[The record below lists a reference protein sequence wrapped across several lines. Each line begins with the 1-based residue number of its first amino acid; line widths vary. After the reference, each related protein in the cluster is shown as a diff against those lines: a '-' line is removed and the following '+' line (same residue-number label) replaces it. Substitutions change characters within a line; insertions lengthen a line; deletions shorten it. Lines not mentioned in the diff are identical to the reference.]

1 MEDQIKQ
8 DIEGIVQQSPAVGG
22 PTLDMQVS
30 QPVVDSSSIELEQ
43 PMKKDE
49 HGLSIGWNMSPSGP
63 QDTYVSDRRVTQD
76 LIDAKSATS
85 TTFVDGKA
93 EGTVRPMDGSMGS
106 PLFLDKTFPFPTVK
120 PYQVDLPSLN
130 AKVTV
135 STPSIS
141 KAVWDIAR
149 NTQGVPESYWDGY
162 VYVGPEKDS
171 AWRAFLKGGKQLISF
186 PSDVAVGAVGYVG
199 QGIRAIEDG
208 FDMSNTTTYNVDTG
222 TFSDVE
228 DKGLGKMLVD
238 WANEYD
244 ASKKIAYDVWDAY
257 TDNNSLLAKFAEA
270 FPSGATS
277 LVTGLGAAK
286 LLNVSS
292 ALGIFGTSYLQNLM
306 ENVELQQAMEEAG
319 YSPTKQLLISTGV
332 TSAKSALD
340 SVSMGMF
347 LRGTGNV
354 VKQTARDAYKSFGNV
369 LSGNLIKKPAGEA
382 ITEGIQ
388 GGIDSMAYRA
398 ITGEGD
404 IFDTMDNVLLS
415 ALVGF
420 GTGVAYGGAT
430 VRSEWNAVKNSKK
443 LVDGITSD
451 VVKNLHESKWA
462 VVDWLMNARL
472 FQSEA
477 DASAFVDGLIQ
488 KAPEI
493 RNQVMKQLV
502 IGELEKLGNNLQNNK
517 EFATRLDKLAQA
529 GGISEKALLDLD
541 AKVESRLSGL
551 KDLSA
556 SDKQFIKGL
565 MRGVAFIMSFNGTA
579 PSQLSVPYFRLSF
592 DEKNP
597 NVDGSYFDVDNNII
611 NIDPRNVQSESPFDK
626 YVRKDAKG
634 NSLSIRQQRIIHEM
648 AHYLD
653 NVVGEGFGRYFEA
666 YYGAIQSQF
675 GWQRTVQIKNTAA
688 ELEDHG
694 IHRQDPKPKTASP
707 THVGQTT
714 EYFANALERAAQNT
728 AEKAFGMRGVPAT
741 FVQYANLMLNGMN
754 QIGAANEAVEMYLD
768 SIRESVK
775 QNGELFQELIRLQ
788 LKKMKKEAKGETDA
802 DKSKQIMFGALRLQS
817 KLKRFLDADVTNPEE
832 AGLSS
837 EELMAVVQVLQGY
850 LGKSDLNVAKKAF
863 EGVDTTSLVDK
874 ARAYI
879 SEAYKE
885 EEQQQETKDDSKKS
899 EEVADDNLDEE
910 PRKILRRSANLKYV
924 AEDARLENLPDNVI
938 DSLDKLLSNEEWP
951 WASRFTGV
959 LEDDS
964 PVIAETMGDLR
975 QVMIEAVSET
985 ERFENDSTLNK
996 ATQHVDGLLAQRGI
1010 KVGEDFS
1017 SDNVLRRTAKLLFPE
1032 PEVSVDEST
1041 SDVVKFLSDDFEER
1055 KALIEKT
1062 LGTNETPNKTFDS
1075 WSVRKVSGRT
1085 LEQDLTEASV
1095 RAKAYRSK
1103 AEKTPMLNKLFGTN
1117 MAGNV
1122 DMMLQAVGGQEY
1134 VDKYGITYARGQ
1146 ADQYKRSQGS
1156 LLETEIKKILV
1167 GKNGNPNSLS
1177 ADAKFREFMLRSKM
1191 KSIEAEQ
1198 INAADPATTEKVM
1211 LSPLEV
1217 MSIYATLKQDASK
1230 ANLRIDKQYLGKA
1243 RQLVS
1248 QLSKEQIA
1256 VAEAILKNLHE
1267 QWPAINAAIAEELGY
1282 NKYDT
1287 VKNYMPLYD
1296 AFYSEFKGNAPT
1308 ALRNRS
1314 IEAEREM
1321 RPIVAVDMM
1330 QVFDSYTSMAGRT
1343 LSGFR
1348 GKTARLRNMLRLN
1361 PEEDFGTAPLDA
1373 EQMVTFADMRAK
1385 SSQLYS
1391 SFEHV
1396 LGEQGARNLVQALD
1410 DLLTPS
1416 ISEGPVVS
1424 NAFDAGVSTIVSNAI
1439 AMNFLSW
1446 PKNFISNLTAAWG
1459 SCPNYFNYLMKTFG
1473 DLVGNI
1479 KETRRLVPQIE
1490 ERFGGRSIDE
1500 RLNAINATNGGLMA
1514 LMVGKPKFYQYTKNK
1529 PRLMNAA
1536 VATAV
1541 AAGLFKK
1548 AGLKAFMHNGDAM
1561 GLAIGLT
1568 PMRLYLQEQG
1578 LSDKEVAQQIGKKVE
1593 ELVSTSNVAIDPN
1606 SVRAAKRSPFGGLLM
1621 FTKDVQVKGQ
1631 NIARTFMNA
1640 HRGEVAWSKAA
1651 GDIATI
1657 MLSLLAFSMIS
1668 GGYWDALSDDDKVRE
1683 DAMNAMIRDT
1693 IQTMFG
1699 LVSPIAGLASS
1710 VATYAAGVSGPS
1722 GLSTP
1727 AFVFM
1732 NNFVKDMKNGEV
1744 VDAMIDIATVLTGA
1758 AGATRLQGEMEG
1770 MVEAFLADTVEERK
1784 QAIMKAVGYSENMAK
1799 KRAGL

>member
-22 PTLDMQVS
+22 PTLDMQAS

-186 PSDVAVGAVGYVG
+186 PSDIAVGAVGYAG
-199 QGIRAIEDG
+199 QVIRAIEDG
-208 FDMSNTTTYNVDTG
+208 FDMSNTTTYNVDAG

-257 TDNNSLLAKFAEA
+257 TDNNSLLAKLAEA

-277 LVTGLGAAK
+277 LVSGLGAAK
-286 LLNVSS
+286 LLNISS
-292 ALGIFGTSYLQNLM
+292 ALGIFGTSYVQNLM
-306 ENVELQQAMEEAG
+306 ENAELQQAMEEAG

-354 VKQTARDAYKSFGNV
+354 AKQTARDAYKSFGNV
-369 LSGNLIKKPAGEA
+369 LSGNILKKPAGEFV
-382 ITEGIQ
+382 TEGIQ

-451 VVKNLHESKWA
+451 VVKNLHESKWS

-551 KDLSA
+551 RDLSA

-565 MRGVAFIMSFNGTA
+565 MRGVAFIMSFDGTA

-592 DEKNP
+592 DKNNP
-597 NVDGSYFDVDNNII
+597 NVDGSYFDIDNNII

-675 GWQRTVQIKNTAA
+675 GWQRTVQIKNTAT

-694 IHRQDPKPKTASP
+694 IHRQDPKPKTAWP

-728 AEKAFGMRGVPAT
+728 AEKAFGMRGVPAK

-754 QIGAANEAVEMYLD
+754 QIGAANEAVERYLD

-802 DKSKQIMFGALRLQS
+802 DKSKQMMFGALRLQS

-885 EEQQQETKDDSKKS
+885 EGPQQENKDDSKKS

-910 PRKILRRSANLKYV
+910 PRKILRR
-924 AEDARLENLPDNVI
+924 
-938 DSLDKLLSNEEWP
+938 
-951 WASRFTGV
+951 
-959 LEDDS
+959 
-964 PVIAETMGDLR
+964 
-975 QVMIEAVSET
+975 
-985 ERFENDSTLNK
+985 
-996 ATQHVDGLLAQRGI
+996 
-1010 KVGEDFS
+1010 
-1017 SDNVLRRTAKLLFPE
+1017 TAKLLFPE
-1032 PEVSVDEST
+1032 QDVSVDEST

-1075 WSVRKVSGRT
+1075 WSVHKVSGRT
-1085 LEQDLTEASV
+1085 LEQDLIEASV

-1167 GKNGNPNSLS
+1167 GKNGNPDSLS
-1177 ADAKFREFMLRSKM
+1177 ADAKFRGFMLRSKM

-1230 ANLRIDKQYLGKA
+1230 ANQRIDKQYLGKA

-1267 QWPAINAAIAEELGY
+1267 QWPAIKAAIAEELGY

-1287 VKNYMPLYD
+1287 VENYMPLYD

-1314 IEAEREM
+1314 IEAEQEM

-1500 RLNAINATNGGLMA
+1500 RLNAINAANGGLMA

-1606 SVRAAKRSPFGGLLM
+1606 SVRTAKRSPFGGLLM

-1631 NIARTFMNA
+1631 NLARTFMNA
-1640 HRGEVAWSKAA
+1640 HRGDVAWSKAA

-1683 DAMNAMIRDT
+1683 DAVNAMIRDT

>member
-8 DIEGIVQQSPAVGG
+8 GIEGIVQQSPAVSG
-22 PTLDMQVS
+22 PTLDIDAS
-30 QPVVDSSSIELEQ
+30 QPVVESPAIELEQ
-43 PMKKDE
+43 PMSKDE
-49 HGLSIGWNMSPSGP
+49 HGLSIGWERTPSGP
-63 QDTYVSDRRVTQD
+63 QDVYVSDRRVTQD
-76 LIDAKSATS
+76 TIDAKSATS

-93 EGTVRPMDGSMGS
+93 EGSVRPMDGSMGS
-106 PLFLDKTFPFPTVK
+106 PLFLDEKFPFPTVK

-135 STPSIS
+135 NTSSIS

-149 NTQGVPESYWDGY
+149 TTQGVPESYWDGY

-171 AWRAFLKGGKQLISF
+171 AWRAFLKGGKQLTSF
-186 PSDVAVGAVGYVG
+186 PSDLFVGTAGYIG
-199 QGIRAIEDG
+199 QAIRALEDG
-208 FDMSNTTTYNVDTG
+208 FDMSKDGSDTSNTTMYNVDTG
-222 TFSDVE
+222 TFSEVE
-228 DKGLGKMLVD
+228 EKDGIGKMLVD
-238 WANEYD
+238 WAADYNE
-244 ASKKIAYDVWDAY
+244 SKKIAYDVWDAY

-270 FPSGATS
+270 FPSGAAS
-277 LVTGLGAAK
+277 LVTGIGMAK
-286 LLNVSS
+286 LLNISS
-292 ALGIFGTSYLQNLM
+292 AMGIFGTSYIQNLV
-306 ENVELQQAMEEAG
+306 ENIEMQQAMEEAG
-319 YSPTKQLLISTGV
+319 YSPTKQLLVSTGV
-332 TSAKSALD
+332 NSAKAALD

-369 LSGNLIKKPAGEA
+369 LSGNLLKKPAGEFV
-382 ITEGIQ
+382 TEGIQ
-388 GGIDSMAYRA
+388 GGIDSLAYRA

-404 IFDTMDNVLLS
+404 IFDTMDNALLS

-430 VRSEWNAVKNSKK
+430 VRSEWNSVKDSKK
-443 LVDGITSD
+443 LVDGIANS

-462 VVDWLMNARL
+462 IVDWLMKARL
-472 FQSEA
+472 FNSEA
-477 DASAFVDGLIQ
+477 DASAFVNDLIQ
-488 KAPEI
+488 KAPDI

-502 IGELEKLGNNLQNNK
+502 VGELEKLGNNLQNNK
-517 EFATRLDKLAQA
+517 EFATRLEALAQA

-541 AKVESRLSGL
+541 TKVESRLAGL
-551 KDLSA
+551 TDLSA
-556 SDKQFIKGL
+556 SDKQFVKGL
-565 MRGVAFIMSFNGTA
+565 MRGVAFIMSFNGTP
-579 PSQLSVPYFRLSF
+579 PSQLAVPYFRLSF
-592 DEKNP
+592 DANNP

-611 NIDPRNVQSESPFDK
+611 NIDPRNVRSESPFDK
-626 YVRKDAKG
+626 YVRQDAKG

-675 GWQRTVQIKNTAA
+675 GWQRTVQIKNLASD
-688 ELEDHG
+688 LEDVD

-728 AEKAFGMRGVPAT
+728 AEKAFGMRGVPAK
-741 FVQYANLMLNGMN
+741 FIQYANLMLNGMN
-754 QIGAANEAVEMYLD
+754 QIGATNDAVEMYLD

-775 QNGELFQELIRLQ
+775 QNGELFQELIRMQ
-788 LKKMKKEAKGETDA
+788 LKKMQKEAKKDA
-802 DKSKQIMFGALRLQS
+802 GSDKSKSMMFGALRLQT

-832 AGLSS
+832 AGLST
-837 EELMAVVQVLQGY
+837 EELMAVIQVLQGY
-850 LGKSDLNVAKKAF
+850 LGKSDLNIAKKAF
-863 EGVDTTSLVDK
+863 EGVDTPSLVDK

-885 EEQQQETKDDSKKS
+885 EESQQETKDDSKK
-899 EEVADDNLDEE
+899 EKEVVDDNLDEE
-910 PRKILRRSANLKYV
+910 PRKI
-924 AEDARLENLPDNVI
+924 
-938 DSLDKLLSNEEWP
+938 
-951 WASRFTGV
+951 
-959 LEDDS
+959 
-964 PVIAETMGDLR
+964 
-975 QVMIEAVSET
+975 
-985 ERFENDSTLNK
+985 
-996 ATQHVDGLLAQRGI
+996 
-1010 KVGEDFS
+1010 
-1017 SDNVLRRTAKLLFPE
+1017 LRRTAKLLFPE

-1041 SDVVKFLSDDFEER
+1041 SDVVKLLSDDFAER

-1062 LGTNETPNKTFDS
+1062 LGTDKTKDANPNTTFKS
-1075 WSVRKVSGRT
+1075 WSARKVSGRT
-1085 LEQDLTEASV
+1085 LEQDLTDASV
-1095 RAKAYRSK
+1095 RAKAYRST
-1103 AEKTPMLNKLFGTN
+1103 AELTPKLNKLFGSN
-1117 MAGNV
+1117 MTGNV

-1167 GKNGNPNSLS
+1167 GRNGNPDSLS
-1177 ADAKFREFMLRSKM
+1177 ADAKFRAFMLNSKM

-1230 ANLRIDKQYLGKA
+1230 ANERINKQYLGKA
-1243 RQLVS
+1243 KQLVA
-1248 QLSKEQIA
+1248 QLTKEQIA
-1256 VAEAILKNLHE
+1256 VAEAILKNLHD
-1267 QWPAINAAIAEELGY
+1267 QWPAINAAITEELGY

-1321 RPIVAVDMM
+1321 RPIVAVDIM

-1373 EQMVTFADMRAK
+1373 EQMRTFADMRAK

-1391 SFEHV
+1391 AFEHI
-1396 LGEQGARNLVQALD
+1396 LGEQGAQNLIHALD

-1416 ISEGPVVS
+1416 VSEGPVVS

-1439 AMNFLSW
+1439 SMNFLSW
-1446 PKNFISNLTAAWG
+1446 PKNFISNLTAAWN
-1459 SCPNYFNYLMKTFG
+1459 SCPNYFNYLMKTF
-1473 DLVGNI
+1473 DNLVQNI

-1500 RLNAINATNGGLMA
+1500 RLNAINATNGGLLP
-1514 LMVGKPKFYQYTKNK
+1514 LMIGKPKFFQFAKNK
-1529 PRLMNAA
+1529 PHLMNSA
-1536 VATAV
+1536 VAIAV

-1548 AGLKAFMHNGDAM
+1548 AGLKAFMHHGDAM

-1578 LSDKEVAQQIGKKVE
+1578 LSDEEVAQQIGKKVE

-1606 SVRAAKRSPFGGLLM
+1606 SVRSAKRSPFGGLLM

-1631 NIARTFMNA
+1631 KIARTFMNA
-1640 HRGEVAWSKAA
+1640 HRGDEAWGKAA

-1668 GGYWDALSDDDKVRE
+1668 GRYWDAFSDDDKVSD
-1683 DAMNAMIRDT
+1683 DAVNTMIRDT

-1710 VATYAAGVSGPS
+1710 IATYAAGVSGPS

-1727 AFVFM
+1727 VYVFM
-1732 NNFVKDMKNGEV
+1732 NDFVKDMKKGEV
-1744 VDAMIDIATVLTGA
+1744 GDAMVDIATVLSGA
-1758 AGATRLQGEMEG
+1758 AGGTRLYDEIEG
-1770 MVEAFLADTVEERK
+1770 MYEAFMADTIEERK
-1784 QAIMKAVGYSENMAK
+1784 QAIMKAVGRSENMAK
-1799 KRAGL
+1799 KRSGL

>member
-8 DIEGIVQQSPAVGG
+8 GIEGIVQQSPAVGG
-22 PTLDMQVS
+22 PTLDIQAT
-30 QPVVDSSSIELEQ
+30 QPVVESPAIELEQ
-43 PMKKDE
+43 PMNKSE
-49 HGLSIGWNMSPSGP
+49 HGLGIGWERTPSGP
-63 QDTYVSDRRVTQD
+63 QDIHVSDRRVTQD
-76 LIDAKSATS
+76 TIDAKSATS

-93 EGTVRPMDGSMGS
+93 EGTVRPIDGSMGS
-106 PLFLDKTFPFPTVK
+106 PLFLDETFPFPTVK

-135 STPSIS
+135 STPSVS

-149 NTQGVPESYWDGY
+149 TTQGVPESYWDGY
-162 VYVGPEKDS
+162 VYVGPEKDT
-171 AWRAFLKGGKQLISF
+171 AWKAFLKGGVQLTSF
-186 PSDVAVGAVGYVG
+186 PSDIFVGTAGYVG
-199 QGIRAIEDG
+199 EAIRALEDG
-208 FDMSNTTTYNVDTG
+208 FDMSRDGSDMSSTTMYNVDTG

-228 DKGLGKMLVD
+228 EKEGIGKMLVD
-238 WANEYD
+238 WAADYD
-244 ASKKIAYDVWDAY
+244 ASKKVAYDVWDAY

-270 FPSGATS
+270 FPSGVAS
-277 LVTGLGAAK
+277 LTTGLGAAK

-292 ALGIFGTSYLQNLM
+292 AMGIFGTSYIQNLV
-306 ENVELQQAMEEAG
+306 ENIEIQQAMEEAG
-319 YSPTKQLLISTGV
+319 YSPTKQLLVSTGV
-332 TSAKSALD
+332 TSAKAALD

-347 LRGTGNV
+347 LRGTGNI

-369 LSGNLIKKPAGEA
+369 LTGNILKKPAGEF
-382 ITEGIQ
+382 ITEGLQ

-404 IFDTMDNVLLS
+404 IFDTMDNALLS

-443 LVDGITSD
+443 AVDEITNS

-472 FQSEA
+472 FQSES
-477 DASAFVDGLIQ
+477 DASVFVDGLIQ

-502 IGELEKLGNNLQNNK
+502 VGELEKLGNNLQNNK
-517 EFATRLDKLAQA
+517 EFAKRLDALAQA

-551 KDLSA
+551 KDMSA

-565 MRGVAFIMSFNGTA
+565 MRGVAFIMSFNGTP
-579 PSQLSVPYFRLSF
+579 PSQLAVPYFRLSF
-592 DEKNP
+592 DANNP
-597 NVDGSYFDVDNNII
+597 NVDGSYFDIDNNII

-626 YVRKDAKG
+626 YVRQDAKG

-675 GWQRTVQIKNTAA
+675 GWQRTVQIRNVASD
-688 ELEDHG
+688 LEDKG

-728 AEKAFGMRGVPAT
+728 AEKAFGMRGVPAK
-741 FVQYANLMLNGMN
+741 FIQYANLMLNGMN
-754 QIGAANEAVEMYLD
+754 QIGATNDAIEQYLD

-788 LKKMKKEAKGETDA
+788 LKKMRKEAKSETDSG
-802 DKSKQIMFGALRLQS
+802 KSREMMFGALRLQT

-832 AGLSS
+832 AGLSA
-837 EELMAVVQVLQGY
+837 EELMAAVQVLQGY

-885 EEQQQETKDDSKKS
+885 EPQQETKDDSKKS
-899 EEVADDNLDEE
+899 KEVVEDNLDEE
-910 PRKILRRSANLKYV
+910 PRKI
-924 AEDARLENLPDNVI
+924 
-938 DSLDKLLSNEEWP
+938 
-951 WASRFTGV
+951 
-959 LEDDS
+959 
-964 PVIAETMGDLR
+964 
-975 QVMIEAVSET
+975 
-985 ERFENDSTLNK
+985 
-996 ATQHVDGLLAQRGI
+996 
-1010 KVGEDFS
+1010 
-1017 SDNVLRRTAKLLFPE
+1017 LRRTAKLLFPE

-1041 SDVVKFLSDDFEER
+1041 SDIVKFLSDDFEAR

-1062 LGTNETPNKTFDS
+1062 LGTNENPNKTFDS
-1075 WSVRKVSGRT
+1075 WSSRKVSGRT
-1085 LEQDLTEASV
+1085 LEQDLTDASV
-1095 RAKAYRSK
+1095 RAKAYRST
-1103 AEKTPMLNKLFGTN
+1103 AEMTPTLNKLFGSN
-1117 MAGNV
+1117 MSGNV

-1156 LLETEIKKILV
+1156 LLETAIKKILV
-1167 GKNGNPNSLS
+1167 GKNGNPDSLA
-1177 ADAKFREFMLRSKM
+1177 ADAKFRAFMLNSKM

-1230 ANLRIDKQYLGKA
+1230 ANERIDKQYLGKA
-1243 RQLVS
+1243 KQLVS
-1248 QLSKEQIA
+1248 HLSKEQIA
-1256 VAEAILKNLHE
+1256 VAEAILKNLHD
-1267 QWPAINAAIAEELGY
+1267 QWPDINAAITEELGY

-1314 IEAEREM
+1314 VEAEREM

-1373 EQMVTFADMRAK
+1373 EQMRTFADMRAK

-1391 SFEHV
+1391 SFEHI
-1396 LGEQGARNLVQALD
+1396 LGEQGAQNLIHALD

-1416 ISEGPVVS
+1416 VSEGPVVS

-1446 PKNFISNLTAAWG
+1446 PKNFVSNLTASWN
-1459 SCPNYFNYLMKTFG
+1459 SCPNYFSYLMKTFDNLG
-1473 DLVGNI
+1473 KNI
-1479 KETRRLVPQIE
+1479 KETRSMVPQIE

-1500 RLNAINATNGGLMA
+1500 RLNAINATNGGLLA
-1514 LMVGKPKFYQYTKNK
+1514 LMVGKPEFYKFAKNK
-1529 PRLMNAA
+1529 PHLMNST
-1536 VATAV
+1536 VAIAV

-1548 AGLKAFMHNGDAM
+1548 AGLKAFMHHGDAM

-1578 LSDKEVAQQIGKKVE
+1578 LSDEEVAQQIGKKVE

-1606 SVRAAKRSPFGGLLM
+1606 SVRSAKRSPFGSLLM
-1621 FTKDVQVKGQ
+1621 FTKDIQVKGQ
-1631 NIARTFMNA
+1631 KIARTVMDA
-1640 HRGEVAWSKAA
+1640 KRGDEAWSKAA

-1668 GGYWDALSDDDKVRE
+1668 GGYWDAFSDDDKVSD
-1683 DAMNAMIRDT
+1683 DAVNAMIRDA

-1744 VDAMIDIATVLTGA
+1744 ADVMVDIATVLTGA
-1758 AGATRLQGEMEG
+1758 AGATRLQGEAEG
-1770 MVEAFLADTVEERK
+1770 IVEAFLADTIEERK

>member
-22 PTLDMQVS
+22 PTLDMQAS

-49 HGLSIGWNMSPSGP
+49 HGLSIGWNRSPSGP

-85 TTFVDGKA
+85 TTFIDGKA

-186 PSDVAVGAVGYVG
+186 PSDIAVGAVGYVG
-199 QGIRAIEDG
+199 QVIRAIEDG

-292 ALGIFGTSYLQNLM
+292 ALGVFGTSYLQNLM

-340 SVSMGMF
+340 SISMGMF

-382 ITEGIQ
+382 ITEGLQ

-430 VRSEWNAVKNSKK
+430 VRSEWNSVKNSKK
-443 LVDGITSD
+443 LVDGITSN

-565 MRGVAFIMSFNGTA
+565 MRGVAFIMSLDGTA

-741 FVQYANLMLNGMN
+741 FVKYANLMLNGMN

-802 DKSKQIMFGALRLQS
+802 DKSKQMMFGALRLQS

-850 LGKSDLNVAKKAF
+850 LGKSDLDVAKKAF

-885 EEQQQETKDDSKKS
+885 EEPQQENKNDSKKAK
-899 EEVADDNLDEE
+899 EVADDNLDEE
-910 PRKILRRSANLKYV
+910 PRKILRR
-924 AEDARLENLPDNVI
+924 
-938 DSLDKLLSNEEWP
+938 
-951 WASRFTGV
+951 
-959 LEDDS
+959 
-964 PVIAETMGDLR
+964 
-975 QVMIEAVSET
+975 
-985 ERFENDSTLNK
+985 
-996 ATQHVDGLLAQRGI
+996 
-1010 KVGEDFS
+1010 
-1017 SDNVLRRTAKLLFPE
+1017 TAKLLFPE
-1032 PEVSVDEST
+1032 QDVSVDEST

-1177 ADAKFREFMLRSKM
+1177 ADAKFREFMLKSKI

-1230 ANLRIDKQYLGKA
+1230 ANQRIDKQYLGKA

-1373 EQMVTFADMRAK
+1373 EQMRTFADMRAK

-1424 NAFDAGVSTIVSNAI
+1424 SAFDAGVSTIVSNAI

-1473 DLVGNI
+1473 NLVENI
-1479 KETRRLVPQIE
+1479 KETRKLVPQIE

-1651 GDIATI
+1651 GDIATV

-1668 GGYWDALSDDDKVRE
+1668 GGYWDAFSDDDKVRE
-1683 DAMNAMIRDT
+1683 DAVNAMIRDT

>member
-8 DIEGIVQQSPAVGG
+8 GIEGIVQQSPAVSG
-22 PTLDMQVS
+22 PTLDMNVS
-30 QPVVDSSSIELEQ
+30 QPVVESPAIELEQ
-43 PMKKDE
+43 PMSKDE
-49 HGLSIGWNMSPSGP
+49 HGLSIGWERTPSGP
-63 QDTYVSDRRVTQD
+63 QDVYVSDRRVTQD

-85 TTFVDGKA
+85 TTFIDGKA
-93 EGTVRPMDGSMGS
+93 EGSVRPMDGSMGS
-106 PLFLDKTFPFPTVK
+106 PLFLDETFPFPTVK

-135 STPSIS
+135 NTSSVS

-149 NTQGVPESYWDGY
+149 TTQGVPESYWDGY

-171 AWRAFLKGGKQLISF
+171 AWRAFLKGGKQASTFLA
-186 PSDVAVGAVGYVG
+186 DAAVGTVGYVG
-199 QGIRAIEDG
+199 QAIRALEDG
-208 FDMSNTTTYNVDTG
+208 FDMSKDGSDTSNTTIYNVDTG
-222 TFSDVE
+222 TFSE
-228 DKGLGKMLVD
+228 AEEKEGLGKMLVD

-244 ASKKIAYDVWDAY
+244 ASKKAAYDVWDAY

-270 FPSGATS
+270 FPSGLAS
-277 LVTGLGAAK
+277 LSTGIGMAK
-286 LLNVSS
+286 VLNVSS
-292 ALGIFGTSYLQNLM
+292 AMGVFGTSYLQNLM
-306 ENVELQQAMEEAG
+306 ENVEMQQAMEEAG

-340 SVSMGMF
+340 SVSLGMF

-354 VKQTARDAYKSFGNV
+354 AKQTARDAYKSFGNV

-388 GGIDSMAYRA
+388 GGIDSLAYRA

-404 IFDTMDNVLLS
+404 IFDTMDNALLS

-430 VRSEWNAVKNSKK
+430 VRSEWNAVKNSKE
-443 LVDGITSD
+443 LVDGITNG

-472 FQSEA
+472 FKSES
-477 DASAFVDGLIQ
+477 DASAFVDDLIK

-502 IGELEKLGNNLQNNK
+502 VGELEKLGNNLQNNK
-517 EFATRLDKLAQA
+517 EFATRLDALAKA

-541 AKVESRLSGL
+541 TKVESRLSGL
-551 KDLSA
+551 TDLSA

-565 MRGVAFIMSFNGTA
+565 MRGVAFMMSFKDGTP
-579 PSQLSVPYFRLSF
+579 PSQIAVPYFRLSF

-597 NVDGSYFDVDNNII
+597 NVDGSYFDIDNNII

-626 YVRKDAKG
+626 FVRQDAKG

-675 GWQRTVQIKNTAA
+675 GWQRTVQIKNVASD
-688 ELEDHG
+688 LEDVG

-728 AEKAFGMRGVPAT
+728 AEKAFGMRGVPAV

-754 QIGAANEAVEMYLD
+754 QIGAANEAVEKYLD

-788 LKKMKKEAKGETDA
+788 LKKMQKEAKKETDA
-802 DKSKQIMFGALRLQS
+802 DKSRTMMFGALRLQS

-863 EGVDTTSLVDK
+863 EGVDTTSLVAK

-885 EEQQQETKDDSKKS
+885 EETQQETKDDSKKS

-910 PRKILRRSANLKYV
+910 PRKILRR
-924 AEDARLENLPDNVI
+924 
-938 DSLDKLLSNEEWP
+938 
-951 WASRFTGV
+951 
-959 LEDDS
+959 
-964 PVIAETMGDLR
+964 
-975 QVMIEAVSET
+975 
-985 ERFENDSTLNK
+985 
-996 ATQHVDGLLAQRGI
+996 
-1010 KVGEDFS
+1010 
-1017 SDNVLRRTAKLLFPE
+1017 TAKLLFPE

-1041 SDVVKFLSDDFEER
+1041 SDIVKLLSDDFAER
-1055 KALIEKT
+1055 KALIEKA
-1062 LGTNETPNKTFDS
+1062 LGTDKAQDTTPNKTYQS

-1095 RAKAYRSK
+1095 RAKAYRST
-1103 AEKTPMLNKLFGTN
+1103 AEKTPMLNKMFGTN

-1167 GKNGNPNSLS
+1167 GKNGNQDSLS
-1177 ADAKFREFMLRSKM
+1177 ADAKFREFMLKSKM

-1230 ANLRIDKQYLGKA
+1230 ANERIDKQYLGKA
-1243 RQLVS
+1243 KQLVA
-1248 QLSKEQIA
+1248 QLTKEQIA

-1267 QWPAINAAIAEELGY
+1267 QWPAIRDAITEELGY

-1373 EQMVTFADMRAK
+1373 EQMRTFADMRAK

-1391 SFEHV
+1391 SFEHI
-1396 LGEQGARNLVQALD
+1396 LGEQGAQNLIHALD

-1416 ISEGPVVS
+1416 VSEGPVVS

-1446 PKNFISNLTAAWG
+1446 PKNFISNLIAAWN
-1459 SCPNYFNYLMKTFG
+1459 SCPNYFSYLMKTFDNFG
-1473 DLVGNI
+1473 QNI

-1500 RLNAINATNGGLMA
+1500 RLNAINATNGGLLS
-1514 LMVGKPKFYQYTKNK
+1514 LMIGKPKFFQFAKNK
-1529 PRLMNAA
+1529 PHLMNSA

-1548 AGLKAFMHNGDAM
+1548 AGLKAFMHHGDAM

-1578 LSDKEVAQQIGKKVE
+1578 LSDEEVAQQIGKKVE

-1606 SVRAAKRSPFGGLLM
+1606 SVRSAKRSPFGSLLM

-1631 NIARTFMNA
+1631 KIARTFMNA
-1640 HRGEVAWSKAA
+1640 HRGDEAWGKAA

-1668 GGYWDALSDDDKVRE
+1668 GGYWDAFSDDDKVSD
-1683 DAMNAMIRDT
+1683 DAVNAIIRDT

-1699 LVSPIAGLASS
+1699 LVSPITGLASS

-1744 VDAMIDIATVLTGA
+1744 VDVMVDIATVLTGA
-1758 AGATRLQGEMEG
+1758 AGATRLQGEAEG
-1770 MVEAFLADTVEERK
+1770 IIEAFLADTIEERK